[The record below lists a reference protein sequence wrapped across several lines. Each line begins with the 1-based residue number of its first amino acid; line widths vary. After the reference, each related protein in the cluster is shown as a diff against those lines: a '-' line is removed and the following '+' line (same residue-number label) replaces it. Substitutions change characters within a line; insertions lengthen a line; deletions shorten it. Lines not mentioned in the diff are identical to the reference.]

1 MSPPPSALSA
11 EDARFLRVCWCDN
24 AGILRTKLL
33 HLPSA
38 RQRAGDGDALLAHLA
53 RTLTITQALQALPV
67 MADEPVAAA
76 GLPPAREVRL
86 VPDWSTLRRLGH
98 APGHLEVMADLR
110 LDDGP
115 WALCP
120 RDFLRRM
127 ELRASQL
134 GLAVEVG
141 VELEFFLLRPAAEP
155 RAQPVPVD
163 HDLYAAV
170 GALTAVRPVID
181 AIANQLWASGI
192 PLCGYNPESG
202 PGQHE
207 FSLAHASPLV
217 LADRVVSAR
226 GTIHAVAHEH
236 GLVASFL
243 PKVFADATGS
253 GAHLHLSLWADGRN
267 LTTASGEPSGL
278 SARGQHFVAGLLAH
292 LPALT
297 ALTTPTPNSFRRLQP
312 HTWSGA
318 FAAWGQDNK
327 EAAVRVL
334 AEPGGAGRFELKT
347 VDASANPY
355 LAIGAVLAA
364 GLHGIATAAPLGPP
378 VQVDPG
384 TLTADERRDLGVAR
398 LPADLGE
405 ALAALDDDPVLR
417 DALGE
422 ELARVHSAVRRAEHE
437 ALHATSLE
445 HERALLL
452 TRY

>member
-1 MSPPPSALSA
+1 MSSPAELSA

-24 AGILRTKLL
+24 AGVLRTKLL

-38 RQRAGDGDALLAHLA
+38 RQRAGDGAALVAHLERA
-53 RTLTITQALQALPV
+53 LTITQALQALPV
-67 MADEPVAAA
+67 MADEPVADAQLA
-76 GLPPAREVRL
+76 PSREIGL
-86 VPDWSTLRRLGH
+86 VPDWSTLRRLTH
-98 APGHLEVMADLR
+98 APGHFETMADLR
-110 LDDGP
+110 ADAEP
-115 WALCP
+115 WTLCP

-127 ELRASQL
+127 EQRAARL

-141 VELEFFLLRPAAEP
+141 VELEFFLLRPGAEP
-155 RAQPVPVD
+155 SAVPVPVD
-163 HDLYAAV
+163 HDLYAAL
-170 GALTAVRPVID
+170 GALSTVRPVID
-181 AIANQLWASGI
+181 AIADHLWASGI
-192 PLCGYNPESG
+192 PLCGYNAESG

-207 FSLAHASPLV
+207 LSLEHASPLV
-217 LADRVVSAR
+217 LADRLASAR
-226 GTIHAVAHEH
+226 GTIRAVAQEH

-253 GAHLHLSLWADGRN
+253 GAHLHVSLWADGQNVTPAYR
-267 LTTASGEPSGL
+267 EPSGL
-278 SARGQHFVAGLLAH
+278 SARAQHFVAGLLAH

-297 ALTTPTPNSFRRLQP
+297 ALTTPSPNSFRRLQP

-318 FAAWGQDNK
+318 FAAWGIDNK

-334 AEPGGAGRFELKT
+334 AGPRGATRFELKT
-347 VDASANPY
+347 ADASANPH

-364 GLHGIATAAPLGPP
+364 GLHGVAVAEPLPPP

-384 TLTADERRDLGVAR
+384 TLAPDERTRLGVAR
-398 LPADLGE
+398 LPADLGQ

-417 DALGE
+417 DALGD
-422 ELARVHSAVRRAEHE
+422 ELAHVYACVRRAEHA
-437 ALHATSLE
+437 ALDATSLE